1 MKKMNGYAV
10 KRNQTK
16 QGILVLYTIQYL
28 YGNHFQNPTK
38 ESEAMNIKR
47 TCCKDCIFF
56 IKTQNGQRGGIKG
69 KCRIRKPNEKRNG
82 SATACRM
89 FGRLTLDKKENE
101 S

>member
-38 ESEAMNIKR
+38 ESTVMNDDLLQEEAKNV
-47 TCCKDCIFF
+47 
-56 IKTQNGQRGGIKG
+56 
-69 KCRIRKPNEKRNG
+69 CRK
-82 SATACRM
+82 
-89 FGRLTLDKKENE
+89 
-101 S
+101 